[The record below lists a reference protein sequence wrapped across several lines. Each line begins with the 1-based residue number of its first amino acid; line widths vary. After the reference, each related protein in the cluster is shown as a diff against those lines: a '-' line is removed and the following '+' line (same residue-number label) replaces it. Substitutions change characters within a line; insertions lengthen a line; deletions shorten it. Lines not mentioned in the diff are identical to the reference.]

1 MVKEGDKMLRN
12 ELIRKGSVR
21 LKLVL
26 SRNDAFNNDTII
38 RLYFNDWTV
47 IQNMQGFGEK
57 RHAELKAILNAMKV
71 KGVKK
76 WK

>member
-1 MVKEGDKMLRN
+1 MLVKE
-12 ELIRKGSVR
+12 LINKGSVT
-21 LKLVL
+21 LKLVM
-26 SRNDAFNNDTII
+26 SRNNAFNNDVII
-38 RLYFNDWTV
+38 RLYHDDWPL
-47 IQNMQGFGEK
+47 IQSMQGFGKK